1 MEVFTRAGGWQDG
14 DSATAETLAKIVV
27 ALAFE
32 SDVQATNGKGAKRL
46 SRRSLEL
53 DVDGVSGQACLT
65 VFPGDDTAEHRRH
78 GTIGILDGVVESDFL
93 LALDSLLAGL
103 DDLLV
108 LHAAN
113 LRKSS
118 TVPIQCLVS
127 FRFV

>member
-1 MEVFTRAGGWQDG
+1 MEVLTRAGGWQDG
-14 DSATAETLAKIVV
+14 DPAAAETFAEVVV

-32 SDVQATNGKGAKRL
+32 SDVQATNGKGTKRL

-103 DDLLV
+103 DNLLV
-108 LHAAN
+108 LHAADF
-113 LRKSS
+113 RESS
-118 TVPIQCLVS
+118 AVPIQGLVS
-127 FRFV
+127 FGFV